1 MKHSGIAWQKVKE
14 QHVKFKEHISSFMC
28 SPRCVRI
35 TTVDSVSLSKI
46 LWIVSFGMT
55 LIWSETEHVVASL
68 NMNFIYSQYQWTG
81 CEGTYDLFYL
91 KAKISLKSV
100 IFLSKGLKNHF
111 FFQIPVYR
119 FFFGFVSSDPA
130 TILSEHPYMSHFS
143 STISMESLVKKYY
156 LSFML
161 NQYQNCWTLC
171 KFIGYVTLVTLHWL
185 RYFGYVGL
193 IVGEK
198 CTE

>member
-68 NMNFIYSQYQWTG
+68 SMNFIYSQYQWTG

-100 IFLSKGLKNHF
+100 IFLSKGLKKSFFSSKSQYTGFFWFCIIRSSYNFIRTSIYVALFFNHF
-111 FFQIPVYR
+111 YGV
-119 FFFGFVSSDPA
+119 
-130 TILSEHPYMSHFS
+130 FS
-143 STISMESLVKKYY
+143 
-156 LSFML
+156 
-161 NQYQNCWTLC
+161 
-171 KFIGYVTLVTLHWL
+171 
-185 RYFGYVGL
+185 
-193 IVGEK
+193 
-198 CTE
+198 

>member
-28 SPRCVRI
+28 NPRCVRI

-68 NMNFIYSQYQWTG
+68 SMNFIYSQYQWTG

-91 KAKISLKSV
+91 KAKISPKSV
-100 IFLSKGLKNHF
+100 IFYLK
-111 FFQIPVYR
+111 V
-119 FFFGFVSSDPA
+119 
-130 TILSEHPYMSHFS
+130 
-143 STISMESLVKKYY
+143 
-156 LSFML
+156 
-161 NQYQNCWTLC
+161 
-171 KFIGYVTLVTLHWL
+171 
-185 RYFGYVGL
+185 
-193 IVGEK
+193 
-198 CTE
+198 

>member
-55 LIWSETEHVVASL
+55 EIWSETEHVVASL
-68 NMNFIYSQYQWTG
+68 SVNFIYSQYQWTG

-119 FFFGFVSSDPA
+119 FFFFGFVSSDPA

-161 NQYQNCWTLC
+161 N
-171 KFIGYVTLVTLHWL
+171 
-185 RYFGYVGL
+185 
-193 IVGEK
+193 
-198 CTE
+198 

>member
-28 SPRCVRI
+28 NPRCVRI

-68 NMNFIYSQYQWTG
+68 SMNFIYSQYQWTG

-119 FFFGFVSSDPA
+119 FF
-130 TILSEHPYMSHFS
+130 
-143 STISMESLVKKYY
+143 LVLYHQIQ
-156 LSFML
+156 LQF
-161 NQYQNCWTLC
+161 YQNIHICRTFLQQFLWSL
-171 KFIGYVTLVTLHWL
+171 
-185 RYFGYVGL
+185 
-193 IVGEK
+193 
-198 CTE
+198 

>member
-14 QHVKFKEHISSFMC
+14 QHVKFKEHISSL
-28 SPRCVRI
+28 RCVRI

-68 NMNFIYSQYQWTG
+68 SMNFIYSQYQWTG

-111 FFQIPVYR
+111 SSKSQYTGFFWFCIIRSSYNFIRTSIYVAL
-119 FFFGFVSSDPA
+119 FFN
-130 TILSEHPYMSHFS
+130 HFYGVFS
-143 STISMESLVKKYY
+143 
-156 LSFML
+156 
-161 NQYQNCWTLC
+161 
-171 KFIGYVTLVTLHWL
+171 
-185 RYFGYVGL
+185 
-193 IVGEK
+193 
-198 CTE
+198 

>member
-46 LWIVSFGMT
+46 LWIASFGMT

-68 NMNFIYSQYQWTG
+68 SMNFIYSQYQWTG

-91 KAKISLKSV
+91 KAKISPKSV

-119 FFFGFVSSDPA
+119 FFLFCFISYNF
-130 TILSEHPYMSHFS
+130 IRIPYMSHFS

-171 KFIGYVTLVTLHWL
+171 KYIGYVTLVTLHWL

-193 IVGEK
+193 IAGEK